1 MLNYIKSEWYRLT
14 HTKELWIYTAIAS
27 GLILAMNVV
36 LSLSRRL
43 PDFRY
48 GTARFSLSFLISG
61 LMVLCYAG
69 AAWAELLFAGQK
81 KNGIMKNGV
90 AYGISRTEIFLGNC
104 VACGGAALISL
115 TVITAVWVGSAA
127 LLLDG
132 SVRPCVEV
140 MLRGI
145 GAQLPFAVACVIFY
159 LGLQQY
165 FEKNITGALIWF
177 SVICVIPKI
186 LLLAGMK
193 IPVLAR
199 IAAWMP
205 EGYLS
210 MEVFVSMT
218 EIDCLWM
225 NGAGLAKCLTAG
237 FVGIAV
243 FLATGILLNRGKD
256 M

>member
-1 MLNYIKSEWYRLT
+1 MLNYMKSEWYRLT
-14 HTKELWIYTAIAS
+14 HTKDLGIYTAVAS

-43 PDFRY
+43 PGFRY
-48 GTARFSLSFLISG
+48 GTARFSLTFLISG

-69 AAWAELLFAGQK
+69 AVWVELLFSGQK
-81 KNGIMKNGV
+81 KNGIIKNGV
-90 AYGISRTEIFLGNC
+90 AYGISRTQIFVGNC
-104 VACGGAALISL
+104 VIGSAAALISL

-132 SVRPCVEV
+132 PVRPYVGI

-165 FEKNITGALIWF
+165 FEKNVTGALIWF
-177 SVICVIPKI
+177 SVVCVIPKI
-186 LLLAGMK
+186 LQLAGLR

-199 IAAWMP
+199 IAGWMP
-205 EGYLS
+205 QGYLS
-210 MEVFVSMT
+210 TEVTMNMSAL
-218 EIDCLWM
+218 DCLWM
-225 NGAGLAKCLTAG
+225 YRAGLTKCLTAG

-243 FLATGILLNRGKD
+243 FLTVGVLLNRRKD
-256 M
+256 V